1 MRNAFGKNFSSIRLT
16 KLEFQLIHGSYMAS
30 NKIRKALSLKELQ
43 SSGWF
48 QIKANT
54 CAQLLIQQNFEIS
67 SHSFLMSILA
77 DMVQKST

>member
-1 MRNAFGKNFSSIRLT
+1 
-16 KLEFQLIHGSYMAS
+16 MAS
-30 NKIRKALSLKELQ
+30 NRIPKALPLKELQ

-54 CAQLLIQQNFEIS
+54 CAQLLIQQNFEIP
-67 SHSFLMSILA
+67 SHSLLMSILA